1 MNQSSIVNSKSSI
14 KRGVIMSLFARSG
27 RKKPEQHEFYD
38 IPIGS
43 MIELTDI
50 ATFEV
55 SDTGSQTLELVER
68 KKYEA
73 TDFLRYMYKLVDGED
88 VAILGVDKV
97 PDSDEYELARF
108 IIDSEEEF
116 VEDLPDSTVLEF
128 PDPEN
133 EAENIPVEFFRDD
146 IIKAQM
152 TVVNAQKLEEYE
164 VELHEYA
171 AEDGTIMSVELCG
184 DWLTFYV
191 GEQIRREDVNIFP
204 AEEEEEYIE
213 TY

>member
-1 MNQSSIVNSKSSI
+1 MKEGI
-14 KRGVIMSLFARSG
+14 IMSLFDRFKSKEPAR
-27 RKKPEQHEFYD
+27 HELCD

-43 MIELTDI
+43 MVELSDT

-55 SDTGSQTLELVER
+55 SDTGSQTFEVVER

-88 VAILGVDKV
+88 EVILGVEKI
-97 PDSDEYELARF
+97 PDTDEYELARF
-108 IIDSEEEF
+108 VIDSEEKLAE
-116 VEDLPDSTVLEF
+116 ELPDSIVLEY

-133 EAENIPVEFFRDD
+133 EEKTIPVEFLRDD
-146 IIKAQM
+146 VIKADM
-152 TVVNAQKLEEYE
+152 TIFNAKKREEYE
-164 VELHEYA
+164 VELHEYT

-191 GEQIRREDVNIFP
+191 GGAIRREDVNIFP